1 MRKSGPDEDKKRR
14 TQRLLKI
21 LSGLAGRYKS
31 VVVGVIVVIAI
42 LFGSDVVRIVSLSR
56 DIARLE
62 RRKTYYTETIR
73 QDSTVLRNLDDDEFL
88 ERFARER
95 YLMRRKGE
103 QIYIVEKQR

>member
-1 MRKSGPDEDKKRR
+1 MKKAETDEYRKRR
-14 TQRLLKI
+14 TQRMLKI
-21 LSGLAGRYKS
+21 LGGLAGRYKS
-31 VVVGVIVVIAI
+31 VVVGVIVSIAI

-62 RRKTYYTETIR
+62 RRKAYYTETIR

-103 QIYIVEKQR
+103 QIYIVKKQR

>member
-1 MRKSGPDEDKKRR
+1 MKKAGTDEDKKRR

-21 LSGLAGRYKS
+21 LGGLAGRYKA
-31 VVVGVIVVIAI
+31 VVVGVIVAIAI
-42 LFGSDVVRIVSLSR
+42 LFGSDVVRIISLRR
-56 DIARLE
+56 DISRLE
-62 RRKTYYTETIR
+62 RRKAYYTEMIR

-103 QIYIVEKQR
+103 QIYIVKKQR